1 MRIKTDIIDKRFFD
15 SIMKKYS
22 GYQEFEDYICNKAIW
37 DTDECGDMFDANAH
51 STIEHLIERI
61 LVLEFGEEHGDTYE
75 VEVVKCANAIYD
87 AVIEVEKEE
96 YAEQALLSTDP
107 YKYYGLK
114 RSDF

>member
-1 MRIKTDIIDKRFFD
+1 MAKEYFD
-15 SIMKKYS
+15 YLYKKYS
-22 GYQEFEDYICNKAIW
+22 DNEELVTYIANKSIW
-37 DTDECGDMFDANAH
+37 DTDECDDLFVSNA
-51 STIEHLIERI
+51 SSIIEHLTESIIE
-61 LVLEFGEEHGDTYE
+61 LEFGIVGHTPQEYAD
-75 VEVVKCANAIYD
+75 VEKCADAIYD